1 MKEPEVD
8 GGTGPTD
15 PGQEEPSMATREVQ
29 TQQTEIA
36 ASIVRSSLAEIETQ
50 ASGMLNHLEYVR
62 AGQKQAQPQ
71 PQPQPQP
78 SQPPTSQQRRDSSE
92 ESSGSASAA
101 SGVYGLELARK
112 PHAEVLASLEH
123 LLATLLPEED
133 GGTDQQ
139 EFVLPPLDEASHL
152 AILQHS
158 TAAYLGALERHQ
170 LARVVSRLA
179 TDAARWLGGLF
190 KFADCHTNYCRDEAE
205 CTLQAIRLALIQQQG
220 EARADARPPT
230 AAHTIYLA
238 DLAQLYTVQHACRYL
253 GLPLSCI
260 RVVPCQRAEDAPDG
274 CGGRMDLQQ
283 LDSMLTMD
291 EAAGRQ
297 PLLLFATV
305 GSPLTGV
312 SDDLLAL
319 STICAAQRMWLHCQG
334 LGLAGLALTATW
346 MGKSKHMPNSFTLSL
361 NSWLGLTGVPSVLV
375 HKPSTITAKPSTVF
389 DSDPILSNRV
399 SCLSVWAVLQ
409 ALGADTVIERIFS
422 AFDSCQ
428 ALGKILLQFE
438 GINVLSKVAAHDSSD
453 QYRYY
458 LEGAANYNMLF
469 DHSIPVLLFQFD
481 GHTDTCNRTESESD
495 QAPAKVTTTTSTTA
509 APATSPPEA
518 TDEPKPAYQTVE
530 KNPSNAQYYDRLNSW
545 LGQILLRD
553 CGQLSLEMIEHEQHG
568 ICIRYCPFVPG
579 YGEQVPRLTPDQ
591 LLTFAGCIETQIEI
605 LHSTIRHRA
614 RFQQLVAASGV
625 LRLIE
630 LHDWAGL
637 GGVYYVPEGWE
648 TLLTDQ
654 AKGELNKL
662 NTALVEAL
670 QATDSAFSHAE
681 SSDGLICVRFGMVTS
696 ETDVEE
702 LLELVVQTARVVQEN
717 SKILDTMS
725 EILKK
730 GIEAATIDLQ
740 REAEEKLWQ
749 EGILRQVPL
758 VGRVV
763 NWWSPPAKETGMK
776 GRSLNLTQGVVESTE
791 NIYKY
796 HMQMTPKTSHQ
807 LPGNKAPPAPLVQK
821 AINADPD
828 DRSVQHSRN
837 ASSSSELSGAGAG
850 RTSLPALAKSPHS
863 PTATQP
869 QQQPTPPPP
878 SSAASLSVPPATKPV
893 SPTGTSRAAVEPQP
907 TTPTPDG
914 GATAEP

>member
-1 MKEPEVD
+1 
-8 GGTGPTD
+8 
-15 PGQEEPSMATREVQ
+15 
-29 TQQTEIA
+29 
-36 ASIVRSSLAEIETQ
+36 
-50 ASGMLNHLEYVR
+50 MLNQLEYVR
-62 AGQKQAQPQ
+62 GAPKQPQ
-71 PQPQPQP
+71 PQQQ
-78 SQPPTSQQRRDSSE
+78 QQQQQRRDSSDDGPP
-92 ESSGSASAA
+92 SPFVPGP
-101 SGVYGLELARK
+101 VKK

-123 LLATLLPEED
+123 LLAGLLAEDD
-133 GGTDQQ
+133 GGEQQ

-170 LARVVSRLA
+170 LARVVARLA
-179 TDAARWLGGLF
+179 SETASWLGALF
-190 KFADCHTNYCRDEAE
+190 KFVDSHTTYCRDDAE
-205 CTLQAIRLALIQQQG
+205 CTLQALRLALIQQHG
-220 EARADARPPT
+220 EARAEARPP
-230 AAHTIYLA
+230 ASAPTIYLA
-238 DLAQLYTVQHACRYL
+238 ELSQLYTVQHACRYL

-260 RVVPCQRAEDAPDG
+260 RVVPCQRAEDAPDA

-283 LDSMLTMD
+283 LDGMLAAD
-291 EAAGRQ
+291 VAAGRQ
-297 PLLLFATV
+297 PLLLLATV
-305 GSPLTGV
+305 GNPLTGV

-319 STICAAQRMWLHCQG
+319 GMICASQRMWLHCQG
-334 LGLAGLALTATW
+334 LGLAALPLTSTW
-346 MGKSKHMPNSFTLSL
+346 MGKSKRSPNSMTLSL

-375 HKPSTITAKPSTVF
+375 HKPSPVGAKTGTTVF

-399 SCLSVWAVLQ
+399 TCLSVWSVLQ
-409 ALGADTVIERIFS
+409 ALGADALVERLF
-422 AFDSCQ
+422 AAYDSCQ
-428 ALGKILLQFE
+428 ALCKILLQFE
-438 GINVLSKVAAHDSSD
+438 GINVLSKVAFHDSSE
-453 QYRYY
+453 QYRFT
-458 LEGAANYNMLF
+458 LDGAANYNMLF
-469 DHSIPVLLFQFD
+469 DNGVPVVLFQFD
-481 GHTDTCNRTESESD
+481 GHTDPRSRTEPDPE
-495 QAPAKVTTTTSTTA
+495 QPAQSATTPATVPATTA
-509 APATSPPEA
+509 SPTPADEA
-518 TDEPKPAYQTVE
+518 QPANGTAESVE
-530 KNPSNAQYYDRLNSW
+530 KNASNAPYYDRLNSW

-553 CGQLSLEMIEHEQHG
+553 CGHLSLEMIEHDQHG

-579 YGEQVPRLTPDQ
+579 YGEQLPRLTADT
-591 LLTFAGCIETQIEI
+591 LATFAGCIETQSEI

-614 RFQQLVAASGV
+614 RFQRLVAESGV

-730 GIEAATIDLQ
+730 GIEAATMDLQ

-796 HMQMTPKTSHQ
+796 HMQMTPKSAHQ
-807 LPGNKAPPAPLVQK
+807 LPGNKGPPAPLVQK
-821 AINADPD
+821 AISTDAE

-837 ASSSSELSGAGAG
+837 ASSSSELSGSG
-850 RTSLPALAKSPHS
+850 RASIPAKAP
-863 PTATQP
+863 PA
-869 QQQPTPPPP
+869 QQQP
-878 SSAASLSVPPATKPV
+878 SALTN
-893 SPTGTSRAAVEPQP
+893 
-907 TTPTPDG
+907 TPTEQQVPVASDGG
-914 GATAEP
+914 GATE

>member
-1 MKEPEVD
+1 MKEAEVD
-8 GGTGPTD
+8 GVPGPTERRNI
-15 PGQEEPSMATREVQ
+15 EEPLMATREVQ

-50 ASGMLNHLEYVR
+50 TSGLLNHLEYVR
-62 AGQKQAQPQ
+62 SGQKQ
-71 PQPQPQP
+71 
-78 SQPPTSQQRRDSSE
+78 SQPPPQQPSRRDSLE
-92 ESSGSASAA
+92 ETSSSTH
-101 SGVYGLELARK
+101 GLDPAKK
-112 PHAEVLASLEH
+112 PHAEVLASLEQ
-123 LLATLLPEED
+123 LLATLLPDED
-133 GGTDQQ
+133 GSTDQQ

-158 TAAYLGALERHQ
+158 TAAYLCALERHQ
-170 LARVVSRLA
+170 LARVVSRL
-179 TDAARWLGGLF
+179 TSDTTRWLGGLF
-190 KFADCHTNYCRDEAE
+190 KFADWHTDYCRDEAE
-205 CTLQAIRLALIQQQG
+205 CTLQAIRHALVQQQG
-220 EARADARPPT
+220 EVRTEARPPAT
-230 AAHTIYLA
+230 ACTIYLS
-238 DLAQLYTVQHACRYL
+238 DLSQLYTVQHACRYL

-260 RVVPCQRAEDAPDG
+260 RVVPSQRAEDAPDG
-274 CGGRMDLQQ
+274 CSGRMDLQQ
-283 LDSMLTMD
+283 LDEMLTLD

-297 PLLLFATV
+297 PLMLLSTV
-305 GSPLTGV
+305 GNPLTGV

-319 STICAAQRMWLHCQG
+319 GSICAAQRMWLHCHG
-334 LGLAGLALTATW
+334 LGLAGLALTTTW
-346 MGKSKHMPNSFTLSL
+346 MGKSKRMPNSFTLSL
-361 NSWLGLTGVPSVLV
+361 NSWLGLTGVPAVLV
-375 HKPSTITAKPSTVF
+375 HKPSTINTKTSTVF

-428 ALGKILLQFE
+428 AIGKILLQFE
-438 GINVLSKVAAHDSSD
+438 GINVLHYLFSSSTQSKVELHDSSE
-453 QYRYY
+453 QYRYF

-481 GHTDTCNRTESESD
+481 GHTDARNRTESDGEQGVAD
-495 QAPAKVTTTTSTTA
+495 TTNTTTEAGFHNDA
-509 APATSPPEA
+509 AALGR
-518 TDEPKPAYQTVE
+518 QMVE
-530 KNPSNAQYYDRLNSW
+530 KNPTNAQYYDRLNSW

-579 YGEQVPRLTPDQ
+579 YGEQISRLTPVQ
-591 LLTFAGCIETQIEI
+591 LAAFAQCIEAQIEI

-740 REAEEKLWQ
+740 RELEEKLWQ

-807 LPGNKAPPAPLVQK
+807 LPGNKGPPAPIVQK
-821 AINADPD
+821 AINTDLD

-837 ASSSSELSGAGAG
+837 ASSSSELSGIGTG
-850 RTSLPALAKSPHS
+850 RTTMPVLAGKSHQS
-863 PTATQP
+863 PTAM
-869 QQQPTPPPP
+869 QQQQTKSASVAATSVSQAVPPPTKP
-878 SSAASLSVPPATKPV
+878 LTPMTGTSSAAAGEMPL
-893 SPTGTSRAAVEPQP
+893 
-907 TTPTPDG
+907 PTPSLDSG
-914 GATAEP
+914 DTTDP

>member
-1 MKEPEVD
+1 MKEPDAD
-8 GGTGPTD
+8 GSVPTD
-15 PGQEEPSMATREVQ
+15 RPQEMSMATREVQ

-50 ASGMLNHLEYVR
+50 ASAMLNHLEYVR
-62 AGQKQAQPQ
+62 GGQKQTQP
-71 PQPQPQP
+71 PQQP
-78 SQPPTSQQRRDSSE
+78 SRDSSE
-92 ESSGSASAA
+92 ESPTES
-101 SGVYGLELARK
+101 YGLNPTKK
-112 PHAEVLASLEH
+112 PHTEVLASLEQLLTS
-123 LLATLLPEED
+123 LLAEED
-133 GGTDQQ
+133 GSVEQQ

-158 TAAYLGALERHQ
+158 TAAYLSALERHQ

-179 TDAARWLGGLF
+179 TDTVRWLGGLF
-190 KFADCHTNYCRDEAE
+190 KFTECHANYCRDDAE
-205 CTLQAIRLALIQQQG
+205 CTLQAIRLALVHQQG
-220 EARADARPPT
+220 EARAEARPSGPPS
-230 AAHTIYLA
+230 AHTIYLSE
-238 DLAQLYTVQHACRYL
+238 LSQLFTVQHACRYL

-260 RVVPCQRAEDAPDG
+260 RIVPCQRAEDAQDG

-283 LDSMLTMD
+283 LNNMLTMD

-297 PLLLFATV
+297 PLLLLATI
-305 GSPLTGV
+305 GNPLTGV

-319 STICAAQRMWLHCQG
+319 SSICTSQRIWLHCQG
-334 LGLAGLALTATW
+334 LGLAGLALASTW
-346 MGKSKHMPNSFTLSL
+346 LDKSKRLLSSMTLSL

-375 HKPSTITAKPSTVF
+375 HKARASTVKPSTVF

-399 SCLSVWAVLQ
+399 SCLSVWSVLQ
-409 ALGADTVIERIFS
+409 ALGADVVIERIFF
-422 AFDSCQ
+422 AFESCQ

-438 GINVLSKVAAHDSSD
+438 GINVLSKVAIHDSSE
-453 QYRYY
+453 QYRHD
-458 LEGAANYNMLF
+458 LENSANFDMLF
-469 DHSIPVLLFQFD
+469 EQSIPVLLFQFD
-481 GHTDTCNRTESESD
+481 GHTDRRNRTESDTE
-495 QAPAKVTTTTSTTA
+495 QTTA
-509 APATSPPEA
+509 KAIETMSATPSPDA
-518 TDEPKPAYQTVE
+518 EPKPVTQNVE
-530 KNPSNAQYYDRLNSW
+530 KTSSNAQYYDRLNSW

-579 YGEQVPRLTPDQ
+579 YSEQVPRLTSDI
-591 LLTFAGCIETQIEI
+591 LATFAGCIETQIEI

-614 RFQQLVAASGV
+614 RFQRLVAESGV

-702 LLELVVQTARVVQEN
+702 LLELVVHTARVVQEN

-807 LPGNKAPPAPLVQK
+807 LPGNKGPPAPLVQK

-828 DRSVQHSRN
+828 ERSVQHSRN
-837 ASSSSELSGAGAG
+837 ASSSSELSGTGSAG
-850 RTSLPALAKSPHS
+850 RTIIPVLPKAAPQQS
-863 PTATQP
+863 PTQP
-869 QQQPTPPPP
+869 SHASPP
-878 SSAASLSVPPATKPV
+878 AATKPATP
-893 SPTGTSRAAVEPQP
+893 SNANMAVAEPQLTSAP
-907 TTPTPDG
+907 ND
-914 GATAEP
+914 GATTEP

>member
-1 MKEPEVD
+1 MKEADVD
-8 GGTGPTD
+8 SGNGAPVDTPLVQATVT
-15 PGQEEPSMATREVQ
+15 PATTTTTVAAVSTAAVETREVQ

-50 ASGMLNHLEYVR
+50 ASAMLNQLEYVR
-62 AGQKQAQPQ
+62 GAPKQPQ
-71 PQPQPQP
+71 PTTPTPQQPQQLDSPEDADDDGTP
-78 SQPPTSQQRRDSSE
+78 SPAMP
-92 ESSGSASAA
+92 GP
-101 SGVYGLELARK
+101 VKK
-112 PHAEVLASLEH
+112 PHGEVLASLEH
-123 LLATLLPEED
+123 LLASLLAEDD
-133 GGTDQQ
+133 GGEQQ
-139 EFVLPPLDEASHL
+139 EFVLPPLDEASQL

-158 TAAYLGALERHQ
+158 TAAYLSALERHQ
-170 LARVVSRLA
+170 LARVVARLA
-179 TDAARWLGGLF
+179 GETASWLGALF
-190 KFADCHTNYCRDEAE
+190 KFANCHTTYCRDDAE
-205 CTLQAIRLALIQQQG
+205 CTLQAIRLALIQQHG
-220 EARADARPPT
+220 EARAEARPP
-230 AAHTIYLA
+230 ASAPTIYLSE
-238 DLAQLYTVQHACRYL
+238 LNQLYTVQHACRYL

-260 RVVPCQRAEDAPDG
+260 RVVPCQRVDDASDAF
-274 CGGRMDLQQ
+274 GGRMDLEQ
-283 LDSMLTMD
+283 LDNMLMAD
-291 EAAGRQ
+291 VAAGRQ
-297 PLLLFATV
+297 PLLLLATV
-305 GSPLTGV
+305 GNPLTGV

-319 STICAAQRMWLHCQG
+319 GMICASQRMWLHCQG
-334 LGLAGLALTATW
+334 LGLAALPLTSTW
-346 MGKSKHMPNSFTLSL
+346 MGKPKRMPNSMTLSL
-361 NSWLGLTGVPSVLV
+361 NSWLGLAGVPSVLV
-375 HKPSTITAKPSTVF
+375 HKPTTVGAKSGATVF

-399 SCLSVWAVLQ
+399 SCLSVWSVLQ
-409 ALGADTVIERIFS
+409 ALGADAVIERLFV

-428 ALGKILLQFE
+428 ALCKILLQFD
-438 GINVLSKVAAHDSSD
+438 GINVLSKVAYHDSSE
-453 QYRYY
+453 QYRCA
-458 LEGAANYNMLF
+458 LDGAPNYNMLF
-469 DHSIPVLLFQFD
+469 DNGVPVVLFQFD
-481 GHTDTCNRTESESD
+481 GHTDRTETDSE
-495 QAPAKVTTTTSTTA
+495 QKTTTTYAANTTANSTTA
-509 APATSPPEA
+509 SKDEEQLTNGTSSEGF
-518 TDEPKPAYQTVE
+518 E

-553 CGQLSLEMIEHEQHG
+553 CGHLSLEMIEHDQHG

-579 YGEQVPRLTPDQ
+579 YGEQMPLRLTADT
-591 LLTFAGCIETQIEI
+591 LATFAGCIETQIEI

-614 RFQQLVAASGV
+614 RFQRLVTESGV

-654 AKGELNKL
+654 AKSELNKL

-730 GIEAATIDLQ
+730 GIEAAMIDLQ

-796 HMQMTPKTSHQ
+796 HMQMTPKSAHQ
-807 LPGNKAPPAPLVQK
+807 LPGNKGPPAPLVQK
-821 AINADPD
+821 AISADAD

-837 ASSSSELSGAGAG
+837 ASSSSELSGSG
-850 RTSLPALAKSPHS
+850 RVSIPAKHPLQ
-863 PTATQP
+863 QP
-869 QQQPTPPPP
+869 SGQQQP
-878 SSAASLSVPPATKPV
+878 SAPTNTTTEQQGSVV
-893 SPTGTSRAAVEPQP
+893 S
-907 TTPTPDG
+907 DG
-914 GATAEP
+914 AGATEQ

>member
-1 MKEPEVD
+1 MKEPDVD
-8 GGTGPTD
+8 GSVPTD
-15 PGQEEPSMATREVQ
+15 EPQEMSMATREVQ

-50 ASGMLNHLEYVR
+50 ASAMLNHLEYVR
-62 AGQKQAQPQ
+62 GGQKQTQPQ
-71 PQPQPQP
+71 QQP
-78 SQPPTSQQRRDSSE
+78 RRDSSE
-92 ESSGSASAA
+92 ESPTAS
-101 SGVYGLELARK
+101 YGLNPTKK
-112 PHAEVLASLEH
+112 PHTEVLASLEH
-123 LLATLLPEED
+123 LLSVVLFEED
-133 GGTDQQ
+133 GSAEHQ

-158 TAAYLGALERHQ
+158 TAAYLSALERHQ

-179 TDAARWLGGLF
+179 MDTHKWLGGLF
-190 KFADCHTNYCRDEAE
+190 KFAEYSANYYRDDAE
-205 CTLQAIRLALIQQQG
+205 CTLQAVRLALVHQQG
-220 EARADARPPT
+220 EARAEARPPPS
-230 AAHTIYLA
+230 AHTIYLTE
-238 DLAQLYTVQHACRYL
+238 LSQLFTVQHACRYL
-253 GLPLSCI
+253 GLPLYCI

-283 LDSMLTMD
+283 LNNMLAMD

-297 PLLLFATV
+297 PLLLLATI
-305 GSPLTGV
+305 GHPFTGV
-312 SDDLLAL
+312 SDDLQAI
-319 STICAAQRMWLHCQG
+319 SSICTSKRMWLHCQG
-334 LGLAGLALTATW
+334 LGLAGLAVAASWLD
-346 MGKSKHMPNSFTLSL
+346 KSKSLPNSMTLSL

-375 HKPSTITAKPSTVF
+375 HKARTSIAKPSTVF

-399 SCLSVWAVLQ
+399 SCLSVWSVLQ
-409 ALGADTVIERIFS
+409 ALGAESVVERIFF
-422 AFDSCQ
+422 AFESCQ
-428 ALGKILLQFE
+428 ALGKLLHQFE
-438 GINVLSKVAAHDSSD
+438 GINVLSKVAVHDSSEL
-453 QYRYY
+453 YRQD
-458 LEGAANYNMLF
+458 LESSANFDMLF
-469 DHSIPVLLFQFD
+469 DQSIPVLLFQFD
-481 GHTDTCNRTESESD
+481 GHTDRRNRTELDSG
-495 QAPAKVTTTTSTTA
+495 QTTA
-509 APATSPPEA
+509 KAAETATNA
-518 TDEPKPAYQTVE
+518 TDAELIPAMHNVG

-579 YGEQVPRLTPDQ
+579 YSEQVPRLTSEI
-591 LLTFAGCIETQIEI
+591 LAAFTSCIETQIEI

-614 RFQQLVAASGV
+614 RFQKLVAESGV

-654 AKGELNKL
+654 AKSELNKL

-670 QATDSAFSHAE
+670 QATDSAFTNAE

-807 LPGNKAPPAPLVQK
+807 LPGNKGPPAPLVQK
-821 AINADPD
+821 AISTDPD
-828 DRSVQHSRN
+828 ERSVQHSRN
-837 ASSSSELSGAGAG
+837 ASSSSELSGTGSVG
-850 RTSLPALAKSPHS
+850 RTTIPAMSKIPQT
-863 PTATQP
+863 PT
-869 QQQPTPPPP
+869 QQPLSSPPPAVKPLTPPN
-878 SSAASLSVPPATKPV
+878 ANVAV
-893 SPTGTSRAAVEPQP
+893 SEPQL
-907 TTPTPDG
+907 TSTPTD
-914 GATAEP
+914 GATTEP

>member
-1 MKEPEVD
+1 MKEPDAD
-8 GGTGPTD
+8 GSVPID
-15 PGQEEPSMATREVQ
+15 RPQEMSMATREVQ

-50 ASGMLNHLEYVR
+50 ASAMLNHLEYVR
-62 AGQKQAQPQ
+62 GGQKQFQPQ
-71 PQPQPQP
+71 QQP
-78 SQPPTSQQRRDSSE
+78 SRDSSD
-92 ESSGSASAA
+92 ESPTAS
-101 SGVYGLELARK
+101 YGLNPTKK
-112 PHAEVLASLEH
+112 PHTEVLASLEQLLTG
-123 LLATLLPEED
+123 LLAEED
-133 GGTDQQ
+133 GSAEQQ

-158 TAAYLGALERHQ
+158 TAAYLSALERHQ

-179 TDAARWLGGLF
+179 TDTVRWLGGLF
-190 KFADCHTNYCRDEAE
+190 KFTECHANYCRDDAE
-205 CTLQAIRLALIQQQG
+205 CTLQAIRLALVHQQG
-220 EARADARPPT
+220 EARAEARPPPS
-230 AAHTIYLA
+230 AHTIYLA
-238 DLAQLYTVQHACRYL
+238 ELSQLFTVQHACRYL

-260 RVVPCQRAEDAPDG
+260 RVVPCQRAEDAQDG

-283 LDSMLTMD
+283 LNNMLTMD

-297 PLLLFATV
+297 PLLLLATI
-305 GSPLTGV
+305 GNPLTGV
-312 SDDLLAL
+312 SDDLLSL
-319 STICAAQRMWLHCQG
+319 SSICTSQRIWLHCQG
-334 LGLAGLALTATW
+334 LGLAGLAVTATW
-346 MGKSKHMPNSFTLSL
+346 LDKSKRLPNSMTLSL

-375 HKPSTITAKPSTVF
+375 HKARTSTAKPSTVF

-399 SCLSVWAVLQ
+399 SCLSVWSVLQ
-409 ALGADTVIERIFS
+409 ALGADVVIERIFF
-422 AFDSCQ
+422 AFESCQ

-438 GINVLSKVAAHDSSD
+438 GINVLSKVAVHDSSE
-453 QYRYY
+453 QYRHD
-458 LEGAANYNMLF
+458 LESSANYDILF
-469 DHSIPVLLFQFD
+469 DQSIPVLLFQFD
-481 GHTDTCNRTESESD
+481 GHTDRRNRTEPESE
-495 QAPAKVTTTTSTTA
+495 QTA
-509 APATSPPEA
+509 TKEA
-518 TDEPKPAYQTVE
+518 DAEPKPDTQNVE
-530 KNPSNAQYYDRLNSW
+530 KTVSNAQYYDRLNSW

-579 YGEQVPRLTPDQ
+579 YSEQVPRLTSDM
-591 LLTFAGCIETQIEI
+591 LATFAGCIETQIEI

-614 RFQQLVAASGV
+614 RFQRLVAESGV

-702 LLELVVQTARVVQEN
+702 LLELVVHTARVVQEN

-807 LPGNKAPPAPLVQK
+807 LPGNKGPPAPLVQK

-828 DRSVQHSRN
+828 ERSVQHSRN
-837 ASSSSELSGAGAG
+837 ASSSSELSGTGSAG
-850 RTSLPALAKSPHS
+850 RTTIPVLAKTPHS
-863 PTATQP
+863 PT
-869 QQQPTPPPP
+869 QQSH
-878 SSAASLSVPPATKPV
+878 SSPPPATKPLT
-893 SPTGTSRAAVEPQP
+893 PPNGNTAVAEPQL
-907 TTPTPDG
+907 TSTPND
-914 GATAEP
+914 GATNEP

>member
-1 MKEPEVD
+1 MKEPDLD
-8 GGTGPTD
+8 GTLLTD
-15 PGQEEPSMATREVQ
+15 EPQEMSMATREVQ

-50 ASGMLNHLEYVR
+50 ASAMLNHLEYVR
-62 AGQKQAQPQ
+62 RGQKQMQTQQQP
-71 PQPQPQP
+71 
-78 SQPPTSQQRRDSSE
+78 RRDSSQ
-92 ESSGSASAA
+92 ESPTASN
-101 SGVYGLELARK
+101 GLNPTK
-112 PHAEVLASLEH
+112 KTHAEVLGSLEH
-123 LLATLLPEED
+123 LLTILLLEED
-133 GGTDQQ
+133 GSAEHQ

-158 TAAYLGALERHQ
+158 TSAYLSALERHQ

-179 TDAARWLGGLF
+179 TDTVKWLEGLF
-190 KFADCHTNYCRDEAE
+190 KLSECSANYCRDDAE
-205 CTLQAIRLALIQQQG
+205 CTLQAIRLALVHQQG
-220 EARADARPPT
+220 EARAEARSPPS
-230 AAHTIYLA
+230 AHTIYLTEMS
-238 DLAQLYTVQHACRYL
+238 QLFTVQHACRYL
-253 GLPLSCI
+253 GLPLYCI
-260 RVVPCQRAEDAPDG
+260 RVVPCERAEDAQDG

-283 LDSMLTMD
+283 LNNMLAID
-291 EAAGRQ
+291 EEAGRQ
-297 PLLLFATV
+297 PLLLLATI
-305 GSPLTGV
+305 GNPLTGV
-312 SDDLLAL
+312 SDDLQAL
-319 STICAAQRMWLHCQG
+319 SSICSSKRMWLHCQG
-334 LGLAGLALTATW
+334 LGLAGLAVAAPW
-346 MGKSKHMPNSFTLSL
+346 VDKSNRLPNSMTLSL

-375 HKPSTITAKPSTVF
+375 HKARTSTAKPNTVF

-399 SCLSVWAVLQ
+399 SCLSVWSVLQ
-409 ALGADTVIERIFS
+409 SLGADSVVERIFF
-422 AFDSCQ
+422 AFESCQ
-428 ALGKILLQFE
+428 ALGNLLLQFE
-438 GINVLSKVAAHDSSD
+438 GINVLSKIAVQYTSE
-453 QYRYY
+453 QYRQE
-458 LEGAANYNMLF
+458 LESSANFDILF
-469 DHSIPVLLFQFD
+469 NHSIPVLLFQFD
-481 GHTDTCNRTESESD
+481 GRTGRRNRTEPHSGE
-495 QAPAKVTTTTSTTA
+495 ATTKATATA
-509 APATSPPEA
+509 ANA
-518 TDEPKPAYQTVE
+518 TDAEPKHVMQNVE

-579 YGEQVPRLTPDQ
+579 YSDQVPRLTSEI
-591 LLTFAGCIETQIEI
+591 LAAFAGCIEIQIEI

-614 RFQQLVAASGV
+614 RFQQLVAESGV

-702 LLELVVQTARVVQEN
+702 LLELVVHTARVVQEN

-807 LPGNKAPPAPLVQK
+807 LPGNKGPPAPLVQK
-821 AINADPD
+821 AINADSD
-828 DRSVQHSRN
+828 ERLVQHSRN
-837 ASSSSELSGAGAG
+837 ASSSSELSGTGSAG
-850 RTSLPALAKSPHS
+850 RPTLPVLSKLPHTPTQQSLSSMKPL
-863 PTATQP
+863 
-869 QQQPTPPPP
+869 TPPNTNMADP
-878 SSAASLSVPPATKPV
+878 
-893 SPTGTSRAAVEPQP
+893 EPQL
-907 TTPTPDG
+907 TSTPNDG
-914 GATAEP
+914 VTIEP